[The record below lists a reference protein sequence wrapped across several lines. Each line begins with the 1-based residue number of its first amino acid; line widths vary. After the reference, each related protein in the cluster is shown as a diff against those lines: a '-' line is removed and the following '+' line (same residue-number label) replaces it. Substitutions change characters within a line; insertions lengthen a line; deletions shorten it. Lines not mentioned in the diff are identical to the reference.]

1 VDKDI
6 FGGISRFA
14 KRKILNYDMWLVT
27 FLEKFAL
34 QNFLR
39 FGLWGVCRVILQL
52 WKKKPSLIRCLEDK
66 VLEVLRSTQ
75 NLQ

>member
-14 KRKILNYDMWLVT
+14 KRKTLHYDMWLVI
-27 FLEKFAL
+27 FLEKFPL
-34 QNFLR
+34 ENFSR

-52 WKKKPSLIRCLEDK
+52 WKK
-66 VLEVLRSTQ
+66 T
-75 NLQ
+75 